1 MPEGGFPASPIMLIE
16 RDHAGGGMR
25 VLGIDPGTLTSGYG
39 IVAEEDHKL
48 FHVVS
53 GGISPSANQ
62 PFPKRLK
69 KIYEELEKIISKHRP
84 HVVVIEDLFVSKNIK
99 SALKLGHA
107 RGVAILA
114 AMNADLPVFE
124 YAPLEVKQAVVGHG
138 KAEKKQ
144 VQLMVKAILDM
155 PKIPHPADA
164 ADALAAAI
172 CHIHSSR
179 LREILKSPAS
189 LRQTRG
195 VGALRNADVR
205 RLQAG

>member
-1 MPEGGFPASPIMLIE
+1 
-16 RDHAGGGMR
+16 MR
-25 VLGIDPGTLTSGYG
+25 VLGVDPGTLTSGFG
-39 IVAEEDHKL
+39 VVAEEDHKL

-53 GGISPSANQ
+53 GGISPSAKQ

-69 KIYEELEKIISKHRP
+69 KIYEELEKIIEKYKP
-84 HVVVIEDLFVSKNIK
+84 HVVVVEDLFVSKNIK

-114 AMNADLPVFE
+114 AMNAGLPVFE
-124 YAPLEVKQAVVGHG
+124 YAPLEVKQAVVGNG

-144 VQLMVKAILDM
+144 VQMMVKTLLDL
-155 PKIPHPADA
+155 PKVPHPADA

-179 LREILKSPAS
+179 LREILKTPSS
-189 LRQTRG
+189 FRQTGRG
-195 VGALRNADVR
+195 INTLRGTGR
-205 RLQAG
+205 IR

>member
-1 MPEGGFPASPIMLIE
+1 MGDS
-16 RDHAGGGMR
+16 MR
-25 VLGIDPGTLTSGYG
+25 VLGVDPGTLTSGYG
-39 IVAEEDHKL
+39 IVAEEDDKL

-53 GGISPSANQ
+53 GGISPSAKH

-69 KIYEELEKIISKHRP
+69 KIYEELEKIIEKYRP
-84 HVVVIEDLFVSKNIK
+84 QVVVVEDLFVSKNMK

-114 AMNADLPVFE
+114 AMNANLPVFE
-124 YAPLEVKQAVVGHG
+124 YAPLEVKQAVVGNG

-144 VQLMVKAILDM
+144 VQMMVKILLNLS
-155 PKIPHPADA
+155 KAPHPADA

-179 LREILKSPAS
+179 LKEVLKNSPS
-189 LRQTRG
+189 LRHPARSLS
-195 VGALRNADVR
+195 ALKGTAGR
-205 RLQAG
+205 RPQAG

>member
-1 MPEGGFPASPIMLIE
+1 
-16 RDHAGGGMR
+16 MR

-53 GGISPSANQ
+53 GGISPSAKQ

-69 KIYEELEKIISKHRP
+69 KIYEEIEKIIEKHRP
-84 HVVVIEDLFVSKNIK
+84 HVVVVEDLFVSKNIK

-107 RGVAILA
+107 RGVAVLA
-114 AMNADLPVFE
+114 AMNAGLPVFE
-124 YAPLEVKQAVVGHG
+124 YSPLEVKQAVVGNG

-144 VQLMVKAILDM
+144 VQMMVKALLELQ
-155 PKIPHPADA
+155 KAPHPADA

-179 LREILKSPAS
+179 LREVLKSSAS
-189 LRQTRG
+189 LRQPARGAAASRG
-195 VGALRNADVR
+195 VAGK
-205 RLQAG
+205 RLQGAA

>member
-1 MPEGGFPASPIMLIE
+1 
-16 RDHAGGGMR
+16 MR
-25 VLGIDPGTLTSGYG
+25 VLGIDPGTLTTGYG

-53 GGISPSANQ
+53 GGISPSAKQ
-62 PFPKRLK
+62 PFPQRLK
-69 KIYEELEKIISKHRP
+69 KIYEELEKIIDKHKPRI
-84 HVVVIEDLFVSKNIK
+84 VVIEDLFVSKNIQ

-114 AMNADLPVFE
+114 AMNAGLPVFE

-144 VQLMVKAILDM
+144 VQLMVKALLEL
-155 PKIPHPADA
+155 PKAPHPADA

-172 CHIHSSR
+172 CHVHSSR
-179 LREILKSPAS
+179 LREILKNPTA
-189 LRQTRG
+189 LRQPGRG
-195 VGALRNADVR
+195 LGSMRGAIGRKP
-205 RLQAG
+205 QAV

>member
-1 MPEGGFPASPIMLIE
+1 
-16 RDHAGGGMR
+16 MR
-25 VLGIDPGTLTSGYG
+25 VLGVDPGTLTSGYG
-39 IVAEEDHKL
+39 IVAEEDHKI

-69 KIYEELEKIISKHRP
+69 KIYEELERIIGKYRP
-84 HVVVIEDLFVSKNIK
+84 QVVVIEDLFVSKNIK

-114 AMNADLPVFE
+114 AMNAGLPVFE
-124 YAPLEVKQAVVGHG
+124 YAPLEVKQAVVGNG
-138 KAEKKQ
+138 KADKKQ
-144 VQLMVKAILDM
+144 VQFMVKTLLDLQ
-155 PKIPHPADA
+155 KAPHPADA

-172 CHIHSSR
+172 CHIHASR

-189 LRQTRG
+189 LRQSARG
-195 VGALRNADVR
+195 TGAMKSAMGRQL
-205 RLQAG
+205 AG

>member
-1 MPEGGFPASPIMLIE
+1 MGFVIWYFPA
-16 RDHAGGGMR
+16 GVVMR

-48 FHVVS
+48 FHVAS
-53 GGISPSANQ
+53 GGISPSAKQ

-69 KIYEELEKIISKHRP
+69 KIYEELVKVIDQYKP
-84 HVVVIEDLFVSKNIK
+84 HVIVVEDLFVSKNIK

-114 AMNADLPVFE
+114 AMNAGLPVFE
-124 YAPLEVKQAVVGHG
+124 YTPLEVKQAVVGNG

-144 VQLMVKAILDM
+144 VQLMVKALLEL
-155 PKIPHPADA
+155 PKAPHPADA

-179 LREILKSPAS
+179 LREILKNPSS
-189 LRQTRG
+189 LRPSSRG
-195 VGALRNADVR
+195 VNSFRS
-205 RLQAG
+205 AGRMR

>member
-1 MPEGGFPASPIMLIE
+1 
-16 RDHAGGGMR
+16 MR

-48 FHVVS
+48 FHVAS
-53 GGISPSANQ
+53 GGISPSAKQ

-69 KIYEELEKIISKHRP
+69 KIYEELEKIIEKYRP
-84 HVVVIEDLFVSKNIK
+84 HAVVVEDLFVSKNMK

-114 AMNADLPVFE
+114 AMNAGLPVFE
-124 YAPLEVKQAVVGHG
+124 YAPLEVKQAVVGNG

-144 VQLMVKAILDM
+144 VQLMVKMLLEL
-155 PKIPHPADA
+155 PKAPHPADA

-179 LREILKSPAS
+179 LRETLKNSAS
-189 LRQTRG
+189 LRQSGRG
-195 VGALRNADVR
+195 AAGLRSPHR
-205 RLQAG
+205 RVQAG

>member
-1 MPEGGFPASPIMLIE
+1 
-16 RDHAGGGMR
+16 MR

-53 GGISPSANQ
+53 GGISPSAKQ
-62 PFPKRLK
+62 PFPQRLQ
-69 KIYEELEKIISKHRP
+69 KIYVELEKIIAKHRP
-84 HVVVIEDLFVSKNIK
+84 HVVVVEDLFVSKNIK

-114 AMNADLPVFE
+114 AMNAGLPVFE
-124 YAPLEVKQAVVGHG
+124 YSPLEVKQSVVGNG

-144 VQLMVKAILDM
+144 VQLMVKTLLDL
-155 PKIPHPADA
+155 PKAPHPADA

-179 LREILKSPAS
+179 LREILRNPSILRSNRSIAGRRPYPAGHK
-189 LRQTRG
+189 Q
-195 VGALRNADVR
+195 
-205 RLQAG
+205 QAG

>member
-1 MPEGGFPASPIMLIE
+1 
-16 RDHAGGGMR
+16 MR

-48 FHVVS
+48 FHVAS
-53 GGISPSANQ
+53 GGISPSAKQ

-69 KIYEELEKIISKHRP
+69 KIYEELEKVIDKYRP
-84 HVVVIEDLFVSKNIK
+84 HVIVVEDLFVSKNIK

-114 AMNADLPVFE
+114 AMNAGLPVYE
-124 YAPLEVKQAVVGHG
+124 YAPLEVKQAVVGNG
-138 KAEKKQ
+138 KADKKQ
-144 VQLMVKAILDM
+144 VQLMVKALLDL
-155 PKIPHPADA
+155 PKTPHPADA

-179 LREILKSPAS
+179 LKEVLKNSSS
-189 LRQTRG
+189 LRQPARS
-195 VGALRNADVR
+195 VSALRGAGVR
-205 RLQAG
+205 RAQAG

>member
-1 MPEGGFPASPIMLIE
+1 
-16 RDHAGGGMR
+16 MR

-53 GGISPSANQ
+53 GGISPSAKQ
-62 PFPKRLK
+62 PFPRRLK
-69 KIYEELEKIISKHRP
+69 KIYEELEKIIEKHRP
-84 HVVVIEDLFVSKNIK
+84 HVVVVEDLFVSKNIK

-107 RGVAILA
+107 RGVAVLA
-114 AMNADLPVFE
+114 AMNAGLPVFE
-124 YAPLEVKQAVVGHG
+124 YSPLEVKQAVVGNG

-144 VQLMVKAILDM
+144 VQMMVKALLDL
-155 PKIPHPADA
+155 PKAPHPADA

-179 LREILKSPAS
+179 LREVLKSSAS
-189 LRQTRG
+189 LRQPPKGTAAAKTA
-195 VGALRNADVR
+195 VGR
-205 RLQAG
+205 RQQGAA